1 MKGLSEK
8 RWNGGWNEREAVA
21 LKKWNLYQLLLE
33 VWQSFIINLHKYY
46 TTHKYN
52 KIKYRVNVKIV
63 EGGEEQETVL
73 CKRVFDFVSFSS
85 IFNL

>member
-1 MKGLSEK
+1 MKWWVEWKGSSGAEEMK
-8 RWNGGWNEREAVA
+8 SISIVIGS
-21 LKKWNLYQLLLE
+21 
-33 VWQSFIINLHKYY
+33 SFIINLHKYY

-63 EGGEEQETVL
+63 EGGEEQEIVL
-73 CKRVFDFVSFSS
+73 CKRVFNFVSFSS